1 LRLPIADFSAFARVA
16 VILSGAKLQRS
27 PESFRG
33 EARLSISDLIKQPA
47 KANRSPLP
55 KFEIDTASPFCD
67 KDFGRAG
74 IQQTLNGKTL

>member
-33 EARLSISDLIKQPA
+33 EAKLSISDLIKQPV
-47 KANRSPLP
+47 KGNRPSLLQ
-55 KFEIDTASPFCD
+55 I
-67 KDFGRAG
+67 
-74 IQQTLNGKTL
+74 